1 MNAGHPELVPTGIVD
16 FRKVSNRQS
25 LRARY
30 RAEVRTSILN
40 AARDAFLREGYQ
52 NVSMRRL
59 ADELGCSHGT
69 IYLHFKNK
77 EQLFDSLVEE
87 SFSQLAD
94 AFHALATSG
103 KLNDPVEA
111 LKEGGRAYVEFG
123 LRNPGAYEFA
133 FVLRR
138 PGRRRSKPHPTYSQL
153 RFLVQRCVQEKRF
166 RSVDVDLASQA
177 LWTAVHGVTSLLIF
191 RPAFPWADKETMI
204 RQVIDSAVEGLRGA

>member
-1 MNAGHPELVPTGIVD
+1 MNTGHNRLATTDIVD

-138 PGRRRSKPHPTYSQL
+138 PGRRRSKPHPTYGQL
-153 RFLVQRCVQEKRF
+153 RSLVQRCVQEKRF
-166 RSVDVDLASQA
+166 RAMDVDLASQA